1 MSGPLARLLMAI
13 VCVGALLSSP
23 SEAAACAT
31 TYATGWSTGDGARV
45 VGSCATVQVQSPVA
59 DAVRKATTDSGT
71 STSTIPAPAE
81 PQQRPVQKSC
91 DDLIQN
97 CPVIPEPTTAA
108 APPAPGAPPAITTAI
123 LREAA
128 TSLTLP
134 PPDPQLGPDPTANP
148 WGVVAVGYPLW
159 LWTPGPDTVAAG
171 VTAQGITVGLTAR
184 RTTTTFDMGDGTTLQ
199 CTTTTPYPGPTTPPT
214 ESPTCGYRYLRLPA
228 QPGAGYTLRTTTH
241 WTVTWTALGQ
251 TGSFPMTRAATR
263 HLDVAEIQSLI
274 TAR

>member
-1 MSGPLARLLMAI
+1 MPHRMMLVAALILGLLVAPATAHA
-13 VCVGALLSSP
+13 CENGLSSVIHD
-23 SEAAACAT
+23 
-31 TYATGWSTGDGARV
+31 ATGAAVSA
-45 VGSCATVQVQSPVA
+45 SCGGTVTQSPVA